1 MELQIILSIVG
12 SLSSAIAAICAV
24 VTVGIT
30 IKSIKDDRH
39 EQKRERQTRK
49 LSELYKKTVID
60 SVLKTV
66 EKKIEYINAE
76 LYGMAGHGFQESEM
90 KDLADYVMAGVH
102 GCLRD
107 AEIIK
112 LFNKK
117 LCQETKQLTESIF
130 DAYGQIIN
138 KSIRQKRVSKYFE
151 RDIDPNW
158 DKLKT
163 SLYEYYIKE
172 EFALL

>member
-66 EKKIEYINAE
+66 EKKILRSIQ
-76 LYGMAGHGFQESEM
+76 L
-90 KDLADYVMAGVH
+90 L
-102 GCLRD
+102 GCSNR
-107 AEIIK
+107 K
-112 LFNKK
+112 
-117 LCQETKQLTESIF
+117 TGTESIF
-130 DAYGQIIN
+130 
-138 KSIRQKRVSKYFE
+138 
-151 RDIDPNW
+151 
-158 DKLKT
+158 
-163 SLYEYYIKE
+163 
-172 EFALL
+172 